1 MKTLSN
7 IGLVITVL
15 LSVVSCKQNETSTD
29 KALLA
34 VNAESIATNSEI
46 KSANILEFGDNNI
59 LFLGDSK
66 TGAVYAIETQTG
78 ENKTKGYGYN
88 LNGFDKKVAKFL
100 KLDNDDILFK
110 DLATHPKSGEAYVSL
125 SVIQNGTYVPV
136 VLIANQ
142 SGELRKLDLSN
153 AKYTK
158 LQLPNTPAEAFKFW
172 DDINARSLTITDMD
186 FHKGKLYISGLS
198 NKDFA
203 STLRVADYPFNNKV
217 AVSNIEIFHTNHAQ
231 METRAPIR
239 TMTISNLNGKD
250 YVLAAYTCTPLVTI
264 PLEDLKDGAKVS
276 GKTISELGYGNT
288 PVDLIPFTAQD
299 WNKNQFE
306 VVLLNNKNQSAQLI
320 PVAKLEEGN
329 GKEGMKQFMN
339 FQKGG
344 VAANDLPLTGIM
356 QMADLDGYHLLTLR
370 RDVDNGDVE
379 LVSFMKNMYFRV
391 SDFQSEFEFP
401 DYKYAKEGEQ
411 IKQIQNMMKKDEGFA
426 AKVVE

>member
-1 MKTLSN
+1 MKTLLKISL
-7 IGLVITVL
+7 GVTVL
-15 LSVVSCKQNETSTD
+15 LSAISCKQNETSTNNNS
-29 KALLA
+29 LA
-34 VNAESIATNSEI
+34 VNSKNIINNTEI
-46 KSANILEFGDNNI
+46 KSANVLEFGDDNT

-66 TGAVYAIETQTG
+66 TGTIYAIETQPS
-78 ENKTKGYGYN
+78 ENKAQGSGYN
-88 LNGFDKKVAKFL
+88 FNGFDKKVATFL
-100 KLDNDDILFK
+100 NIDNDDILFK
-110 DLATHPKSGEAYVSL
+110 DLAAHPKSGEAYISL
-125 SVIQNGTYVPV
+125 SVIKNNTYVPV
-136 VLIANQ
+136 ILIVNQ
-142 SGELRKLDLSN
+142 SGKMQQLDLAN

-158 LQLPNTPAEAFKFW
+158 LKLPNTPAEEFKFW
-172 DDINARSLTITDMD
+172 DEVNARSLTITDMD
-186 FHKGKLYISGLS
+186 FYKGKLYISGLS

-217 AVSNIEIFHTNHAQ
+217 SVSNIEIFHTNHAQ

-329 GKEGMKQFMN
+329 SKEGMMEFMN

-344 VAANDLPLTGIM
+344 IAANDLPLTGIM
-356 QMADLDGYHLLTLR
+356 QMADLDGYHLLALR
-370 RDVDNGDVE
+370 RDIDNGEVE
-379 LVSFMKNMYFRV
+379 LVSLLKNLYFRI

-401 DYKYAKEGEQ
+401 GYKYVKEGEQ
-411 IKQIQNMMKKDEGFA
+411 IKQIQNMMKKDEGFHE
-426 AKVVE
+426 KVVE